1 MYLCLIEGYNLT
13 TGGYGALKGTYYYP
27 DVNLLRSMCG
37 FNSSNTPPSRNFEM
51 ASILSSVFGRTKA
64 YEPSPRCF
72 QYAAPIGERLFLW
85 GGRVPDFSARGRRN
99 LASTVDIFDPYLE
112 TWKQQSTS
120 GILPPG
126 LYDGASASISNLYS
140 FGGFDGASS
149 YNSFHTLN
157 PTTLQ
162 WNELQVLNQAEGP
175 MRKRGCKMVV
185 YSQDQLAL
193 FGGYGFPT
201 GPNRAGVLFTKDTS
215 FTDGRGWSNELHLFN
230 TNEGRI
236 SSSYFAFLP
245 ECCKDKCKQ
254 FSF

>member
-1 MYLCLIEGYNLT
+1 MLVCLGQCVGSTLPM
-13 TGGYGALKGTYYYP
+13 LH
-27 DVNLLRSMCG
+27 
-37 FNSSNTPPSRNFEM
+37 PPGINFEM
-51 ASILSSVFGRTKA
+51 APILSSVFGRTKA

-85 GGRVPDFSARGRRN
+85 GGRVPDFSASGRRN

-120 GILPPG
+120 GALPPG
-126 LYDGASASISNLYS
+126 LYNGASASISNLYS

-157 PTTLQ
+157 STTLQ

-185 YSQDQLAL
+185 YSQDKT
-193 FGGYGFPT
+193 GFVRRLWFSHRPQ
-201 GPNRAGVLFTKDTS
+201 S
-215 FTDGRGWSNELHLFN
+215 GWSIVHQGHQLH
-230 TNEGRI
+230 
-236 SSSYFAFLP
+236 
-245 ECCKDKCKQ
+245 
-254 FSF
+254 